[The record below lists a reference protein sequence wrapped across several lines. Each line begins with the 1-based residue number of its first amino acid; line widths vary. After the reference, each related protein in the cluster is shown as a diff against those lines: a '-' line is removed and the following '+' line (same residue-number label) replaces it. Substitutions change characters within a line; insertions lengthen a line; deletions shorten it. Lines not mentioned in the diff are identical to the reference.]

1 MADDV
6 VVVEE
11 LVVEHFDILTS
22 QAVPTTVQTVHHK
35 LRQGF
40 V

>member
-1 MADDV
+1 MAEDDL
-6 VVVEE
+6 VVEE
-11 LVVEHFDILTS
+11 AVAEHFDILTS
-22 QAVPTTVQTVHHK
+22 PAISTTVQTVHHK